1 MFIFDHQVERKS
13 KNALQVDELSKLEKT
28 ADPTEKSLSLRDRNI
43 LDITTTYNDERLM
56 SHSKVNAS
64 SDRPSYNQDRMDSK
78 QREISI
84 PRTGCNL
91 INPFVVAREHHYE
104 KENEP
109 RKHLFMSQSHKN
121 GLCSTKYK
129 KDTICKYILANINL
143 NGLIFYIYRII
154 TKIGRH
160 KMCCSL
166 TSKT

>member
-28 ADPTEKSLSLRDRNI
+28 ADPTNKSLSLRDRNI

-64 SDRPSYNQDRMDSK
+64 SDRPSYNQDWMDSK

-104 KENEP
+104 KEK
-109 RKHLFMSQSHKN
+109 R
-121 GLCSTKYK
+121 
-129 KDTICKYILANINL
+129 
-143 NGLIFYIYRII
+143 
-154 TKIGRH
+154 
-160 KMCCSL
+160 
-166 TSKT
+166 